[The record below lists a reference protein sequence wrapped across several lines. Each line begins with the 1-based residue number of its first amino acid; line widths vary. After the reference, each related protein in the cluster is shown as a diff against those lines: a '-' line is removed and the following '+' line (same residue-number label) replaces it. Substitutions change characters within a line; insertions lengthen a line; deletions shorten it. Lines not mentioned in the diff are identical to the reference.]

1 MNIAVVGLSH
11 KTASVEIREKLNI
24 PETQIESSIRHLL
37 RLPHIEE
44 IAIIST
50 CNRLEIYAVVKK
62 TEQGIQ
68 EIYQFLSEISHIPDV
83 ELKQYTFVLHNQ
95 ETAWHLMRVAAGLD
109 SLVIGEGQILCQV
122 KKAYRLAQTY
132 KGFNKILER
141 LFKQAIT
148 AGKRV
153 RHETDIGSGAVSISS
168 AAVELAQMKVPDFM
182 NCKIAVIGAGKMS
195 RLLVKHLLAKKAS
208 NISIVNRCLSGAEDL
223 ANSFP
228 GAKLHPY
235 SLLEMMS
242 VVANSDIVFTS
253 TSSTE
258 PILDR
263 AKLEQELSKNHS
275 LMLCDISVPRNVHV
289 NVNELKNIIL
299 YNVDDLQIVVAQ
311 NQEARRQSA
320 KQAEILLTEE
330 VRDFQLWLQSLETLP
345 TISSLRSK
353 VENIREQELE
363 KALSRLG
370 NEFSEKHGKVLEALT
385 KGIINKILH
394 EPMVQLRTQDDVET
408 QRLTIKTVRMLFN
421 LDTEETFNSVGKTN
435 SRKTEK
441 KLVLQKTEKELVVN

>member
-1 MNIAVVGLSH
+1 MNIAAVGLSH
-11 KTASVEIREKLNI
+11 KTASVEIREKLSI
-24 PETQIESSIRHLL
+24 TETQIESSIKHLL
-37 RLPHIEE
+37 SLPHIEE
-44 IAIIST
+44 VSIIST

-62 TEQGIQ
+62 TEEGVQ

-83 ELKQYTFVLHNQ
+83 ELKQHTFVLHNQ
-95 ETAWHLMRVAAGLD
+95 ETVWHLMRVTAGLD
-109 SLVIGEGQILCQV
+109 SLVIGEGQILYQV

-132 KGFNKILER
+132 KGFKKILEC
-141 LFKQAIT
+141 LFRQAIT

-168 AAVELAQMKVPDFM
+168 AAVELAQMKVVDFT

-208 NISIVNRCLSGAEDL
+208 NISIVNRSLSGAEDL
-223 ANSFP
+223 TNSFP
-228 GAKLHPY
+228 EAKFQLY
-235 SLLEMMS
+235 SLSEMIS
-242 VVANSDIVFTS
+242 VVANSDIVFTT

-263 AKLEQELSKNHS
+263 AKLEQELSENHS

-289 NVNELKNIIL
+289 NVNELKNITL
-299 YNVDDLQIVVAQ
+299 YNVDNLQIVMAQ
-311 NQEARRQSA
+311 NQEARSQSA

-330 VRDFQLWLQSLETLP
+330 VRDFQLWLQSLETVP

-370 NEFSEKHGKVLEALT
+370 NEFSEKHGKVLEALS

-394 EPMVQLRTQDDVET
+394 EPMVQLRTQDDIET
-408 QRLTIKTVRMLFN
+408 QRLTIKTVRILFN
-421 LDTEETFNSVGKTN
+421 LDPEEPFNSLGKTN

-441 KLVLQKTEKELVVN
+441 NWLLPKPDKELAVS